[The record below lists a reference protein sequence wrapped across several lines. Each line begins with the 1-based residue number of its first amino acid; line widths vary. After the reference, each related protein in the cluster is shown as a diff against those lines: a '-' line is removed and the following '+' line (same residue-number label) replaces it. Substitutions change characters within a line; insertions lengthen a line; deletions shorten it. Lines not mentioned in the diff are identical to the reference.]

1 MSKVRIAVLCS
12 GGGTNFQA
20 ILSAQQAGMIEHGE
34 VVLLI
39 SDHKDAYVLTRAMRN
54 GVESAVVDVHEVP
67 DRREREERILG
78 ILREKE
84 IGFVVFAGFMSIL
97 SERFTRAY
105 EGRIINV
112 HPSLIPSFCGKGYYG
127 LHVHEAVLAR
137 GVKVTG
143 ATVHFVTEEC
153 DGGPIILQRAVED
166 KEGDTPETLQKRV
179 MREAEWVI
187 LPETAISNVKSIC
200 VAILCRAAA
209 TFGRLPLSKLPQ
221 VFLALLVLLASAF

>member
-1 MSKVRIAVLCS
+1 MKKVPIAVLCS

-153 DGGPIILQRAVED
+153 DGGPIILQRAVEV
-166 KEGDTPETLQKRV
+166 KEGDTPESLQKRV

-187 LPETAISNVKSIC
+187 LPEAVELVCKS
-200 VAILCRAAA
+200 
-209 TFGRLPLSKLPQ
+209 LSQ
-221 VFLALLVLLASAF
+221 A

>member
-34 VVLLI
+34 VALLI

-153 DGGPIILQRAVED
+153 DGGPIILQRAVEV
-166 KEGDTPETLQKRV
+166 KEGDTPESLQKRV

-187 LPETAISNVKSIC
+187 LPEAVELVCKQ
-200 VAILCRAAA
+200 
-209 TFGRLPLSKLPQ
+209 LSQ
-221 VFLALLVLLASAF
+221 T

>member
-54 GVESAVVDVHEVP
+54 GVESAVVDVQEVP

-84 IGFVVFAGFMSIL
+84 IGFVVFPGVMSIL

-153 DGGPIILQRAVED
+153 DGGPIILQRAVEV
-166 KEGDTPETLQKRV
+166 KEGDTPESLQKRV

-187 LPETAISNVKSIC
+187 LPEAVELVCKQLS
-200 VAILCRAAA
+200 RA
-209 TFGRLPLSKLPQ
+209 
-221 VFLALLVLLASAF
+221 

>member
-1 MSKVRIAVLCS
+1 MKKVRIAVLCS

-20 ILSAQQAGMIEHGE
+20 ILSAQQAGMIPHGE

-54 GVESAVVDVHEVP
+54 GVESAVVDVREVP

-97 SERFTRAY
+97 SERFTHAY

-153 DGGPIILQRAVED
+153 DGGPIILQRAVEV
-166 KEGDTPETLQKRV
+166 KEGDTPESLQKRV

-187 LPETAISNVKSIC
+187 LPEAVELVCKQ
-200 VAILCRAAA
+200 
-209 TFGRLPLSKLPQ
+209 LSQ
-221 VFLALLVLLASAF
+221 A

>member
-1 MSKVRIAVLCS
+1 MNKVRIAVLCS

-54 GVESAVVDVHEVP
+54 GVESAVVDVREVP
-67 DRREREERILG
+67 DRREREERILA

-153 DGGPIILQRAVED
+153 DGGPIILQRAVEV
-166 KEGDTPETLQKRV
+166 KAGDTPESLQKRV

-187 LPETAISNVKSIC
+187 LPEAVELVCKS
-200 VAILCRAAA
+200 
-209 TFGRLPLSKLPQ
+209 LSQ
-221 VFLALLVLLASAF
+221 A

>member
-20 ILSAQQAGMIEHGE
+20 IMSAWQAGMIPHGE
-34 VVLLI
+34 VVLVI
-39 SDHKDAYVLTRAMRN
+39 SDHKDAYVLTRAKRN
-54 GVESAVVDVHEVP
+54 GVESAVVDLREVP
-67 DRREREERILG
+67 DRNEREERILEV
-78 ILREKE
+78 LREKQ

-97 SERFTRAY
+97 SARFIRAY

-127 LHVHEAVLAR
+127 LHVHEAALAR

-153 DGGPIILQRAVED
+153 DGGPIILQRAVEV

-187 LPETAISNVKSIC
+187 LPEAVELVCKS
-200 VAILCRAAA
+200 
-209 TFGRLPLSKLPQ
+209 LSQ
-221 VFLALLVLLASAF
+221 A

>member
-153 DGGPIILQRAVED
+153 DGGPIILQRAVEV

-187 LPETAISNVKSIC
+187 LPEAVELVCKQ
-200 VAILCRAAA
+200 
-209 TFGRLPLSKLPQ
+209 LSQ
-221 VFLALLVLLASAF
+221 T

>member
-20 ILSAQQAGMIEHGE
+20 ILSAQQAGMTPHGE

-97 SERFTRAY
+97 SERFIRAY

-153 DGGPIILQRAVED
+153 DGGPIILQRAVEV
-166 KEGDTPETLQKRV
+166 KEGDTPESLQKRV

-187 LPETAISNVKSIC
+187 LPEAVELVCKQLS
-200 VAILCRAAA
+200 RA
-209 TFGRLPLSKLPQ
+209 
-221 VFLALLVLLASAF
+221 

>member
-1 MSKVRIAVLCS
+1 MKKVRIAVLCS

-153 DGGPIILQRAVED
+153 DGGPIILQRAVEV
-166 KEGDTPETLQKRV
+166 KEGDTPESLQKRV

-187 LPETAISNVKSIC
+187 LPEAVELVCKQ
-200 VAILCRAAA
+200 
-209 TFGRLPLSKLPQ
+209 LSQ
-221 VFLALLVLLASAF
+221 A

>member
-1 MSKVRIAVLCS
+1 MKKVRIAVLCS

-20 ILSAQQAGMIEHGE
+20 ILSAQQAGMIPHGE

-153 DGGPIILQRAVED
+153 DGGPIILQRAVEV
-166 KEGDTPETLQKRV
+166 KEGDTPESLQKRV

-187 LPETAISNVKSIC
+187 LPEAVELVCKQLS
-200 VAILCRAAA
+200 RA
-209 TFGRLPLSKLPQ
+209 
-221 VFLALLVLLASAF
+221 

>member
-39 SDHKDAYVLTRAMRN
+39 SDHRDASVLTRAGRN

-67 DRREREERILG
+67 DRREREERILK

-153 DGGPIILQRAVED
+153 DGGPIILQRAVEV
-166 KEGDTPETLQKRV
+166 KAGDTPESLQKRV

-187 LPETAISNVKSIC
+187 LPEAVELVCKS
-200 VAILCRAAA
+200 
-209 TFGRLPLSKLPQ
+209 LSQ
-221 VFLALLVLLASAF
+221 A

>member
-12 GGGTNFQA
+12 GDGTNFQA
-20 ILSAQQAGMIEHGE
+20 ILSAQQAGMIPHGE

-54 GVESAVVDVHEVP
+54 GVESTVVDVHEVP

-153 DGGPIILQRAVED
+153 DGGPIILQRAVEV
-166 KEGDTPETLQKRV
+166 KEGDTPESLQKRV

-187 LPETAISNVKSIC
+187 LPEAVELVCKS
-200 VAILCRAAA
+200 
-209 TFGRLPLSKLPQ
+209 LSQ
-221 VFLALLVLLASAF
+221 A

>member
-20 ILSAQQAGMIEHGE
+20 ILSAQQAGMIPHGE

-39 SDHKDAYVLTRAMRN
+39 SDHKDAYVLTRAGRN
-54 GVESAVVDVHEVP
+54 SVESAVVDVHEVP
-67 DRREREERILG
+67 DRREREERILK

-153 DGGPIILQRAVED
+153 DGGPIILQRAVEV
-166 KEGDTPETLQKRV
+166 KAGDTPESLQKRV

-187 LPETAISNVKSIC
+187 LPEAVELVCKS
-200 VAILCRAAA
+200 
-209 TFGRLPLSKLPQ
+209 LSQ
-221 VFLALLVLLASAF
+221 A

>member
-54 GVESAVVDVHEVP
+54 GVVSAVVDVHEVP

-153 DGGPIILQRAVED
+153 DGGPIILQRAVEV
-166 KEGDTPETLQKRV
+166 KEGDTPESLQKRV

-187 LPETAISNVKSIC
+187 LPEAVELVCKQLS
-200 VAILCRAAA
+200 RA
-209 TFGRLPLSKLPQ
+209 
-221 VFLALLVLLASAF
+221 

>member
-39 SDHKDAYVLTRAMRN
+39 SDHMDAYVLTRAMRN

-153 DGGPIILQRAVED
+153 DGGPIILQRAVEV
-166 KEGDTPETLQKRV
+166 KEGDTPESLQKRV

-187 LPETAISNVKSIC
+187 LPEAVELVCKQLS
-200 VAILCRAAA
+200 RA
-209 TFGRLPLSKLPQ
+209 
-221 VFLALLVLLASAF
+221 

>member
-20 ILSAQQAGMIEHGE
+20 ILSAQQAGMTPHGE

-54 GVESAVVDVHEVP
+54 GVESAVVDVREVP
-67 DRREREERILG
+67 DRREREERILK

-153 DGGPIILQRAVED
+153 DGGPIILQRAVEV
-166 KEGDTPETLQKRV
+166 KEGDTPESLQKRV

-187 LPETAISNVKSIC
+187 LPEAVELVCKQ
-200 VAILCRAAA
+200 
-209 TFGRLPLSKLPQ
+209 LSQ
-221 VFLALLVLLASAF
+221 T

>member
-1 MSKVRIAVLCS
+1 MNKVRIAVLCS

-127 LHVHEAVLAR
+127 LYVHEAVLAR

-153 DGGPIILQRAVED
+153 DGGPIILQRAVEV
-166 KEGDTPETLQKRV
+166 KEGDTPESLQKRV

-187 LPETAISNVKSIC
+187 LPEAVELVCKQLS
-200 VAILCRAAA
+200 RA
-209 TFGRLPLSKLPQ
+209 
-221 VFLALLVLLASAF
+221 

>member
-127 LHVHEAVLAR
+127 LRVHEAVLAR

-153 DGGPIILQRAVED
+153 DGGPIILQRAVEV
-166 KEGDTPETLQKRV
+166 KEGDTPESLQKRV

-187 LPETAISNVKSIC
+187 LPEAVELVCKQLS
-200 VAILCRAAA
+200 RA
-209 TFGRLPLSKLPQ
+209 
-221 VFLALLVLLASAF
+221 

>member
-1 MSKVRIAVLCS
+1 MNKVRIAVLCS

-153 DGGPIILQRAVED
+153 DGGPIILQRAVEV
-166 KEGDTPETLQKRV
+166 KEGDTPESLQKRV

-187 LPETAISNVKSIC
+187 LPEAVELVCKQ
-200 VAILCRAAA
+200 
-209 TFGRLPLSKLPQ
+209 LSQ
-221 VFLALLVLLASAF
+221 T

>member
-1 MSKVRIAVLCS
+1 MNKVRIAVLCS

-39 SDHKDAYVLTRAMRN
+39 SDHKDAYVLMRAMRN
-54 GVESAVVDVHEVP
+54 GVESAVVDVREVP
-67 DRREREERILG
+67 DRREREERILA

-153 DGGPIILQRAVED
+153 DGGPIILQRAVEV
-166 KEGDTPETLQKRV
+166 KAGDTPESLQKRV

-187 LPETAISNVKSIC
+187 LPEAVELVCKQ
-200 VAILCRAAA
+200 
-209 TFGRLPLSKLPQ
+209 LSQ
-221 VFLALLVLLASAF
+221 A

>member
-84 IGFVVFAGFMSIL
+84 IGFIVFAGFMSIL

-153 DGGPIILQRAVED
+153 DGGPIILQRAVEV
-166 KEGDTPETLQKRV
+166 KEGDTPESLQKRV

-187 LPETAISNVKSIC
+187 LPEAVELVCKQ
-200 VAILCRAAA
+200 
-209 TFGRLPLSKLPQ
+209 LSQ
-221 VFLALLVLLASAF
+221 T